1 MNELKI
7 EELTVRQ
14 KLGMTFTAHIG
25 KAAHIEPVIELIKE
39 RSVGSVWV
47 IPTMEGRDEA
57 IRRIK
62 EAADYPIL
70 IMCDAESGIG
80 EYKIGRHNSIGCTGS
95 EELAY
100 LFGKVTAITAKNMG
114 YNVIC
119 DPVLD
124 MVRGNCVCGGTVRSL
139 GKNKYEVARLAKAEA
154 RGFHDCGVL
163 TVAKHYPG
171 KGNDEEGIDT
181 HMGEAVSYL
190 TAEELLEYNLYPY
203 IELNKEGLID
213 GVMLRHAR
221 FVNIDAEHTASVSRK
236 VIQIFRDQG
245 FDGFALTDGLTMM
258 GVVARYGK
266 EGCVRLSVG
275 NGADIALPY
284 NVIDNM
290 KVLDTLEQ
298 AYNEGIITDARL
310 NEAVTRVLAAQHKTL
325 SEPKYT
331 ELTEKELADF
341 SRINTDSVYAKTD
354 DGVPLSLDREG
365 RYYFAILTET
375 EIDISNRDAI
385 PVDTMD
391 KDWYRPYEI
400 ADRLK
405 SYFPNST
412 VDTINEYPSRMKIIR
427 ILEDSIDHDSVVF
440 ITFFNSQAYIGTEHF
455 TTRIISIMN
464 AMQGS
469 DRISAIVHC
478 GNPYL
483 LEDVPHIPRV
493 IIGTCSADGVDAAI
507 DVLAGKNEARGVL
520 TYDINLK

>member
-1 MNELKI
+1 MKELKI
-7 EELTVRQ
+7 EELTLRQ
-14 KLGMTFTAHIG
+14 KLGMTFTAHVG
-25 KAAHIEPVIELIKE
+25 KMAHLDPVIELIKK

-47 IPTMEGRDEA
+47 IPTMKDRDEA
-57 IRRIK
+57 MRRIK

-80 EYKIGRHNSIGCTGS
+80 DYKIGRHNALGCTGS
-95 EELAY
+95 EHLAY
-100 LFGKVTAITAKNMG
+100 TFGKVTAITARKMG

-139 GKNKYEVARLAKAEA
+139 GKNKYDVTRLARAEA
-154 RGFHDCGVL
+154 KGFHDCGVL

-181 HMGEAVSYL
+181 HMGEAISYL

-213 GVMLRHAR
+213 GVMLRHSR
-221 FVNIDAEHTASVSRK
+221 FVNIDSEHTASVSSK
-236 VIQIFRDQG
+236 VIKLFRDQG

-266 EGCVRLSVG
+266 EGCILLSVG

-284 NVIDNM
+284 YVIDNL
-290 KVLDTLEQ
+290 KVLDTLEE
-298 AYNEGIITDARL
+298 AYNEGVITDARL
-310 NEAVTRVLAAQHKTL
+310 DEAVTRVLAAQHKTL
-325 SEPKYT
+325 ATPEYT
-331 ELTEKELADF
+331 ELTEQDLIDF
-341 SRINTDSVYAKTD
+341 EKINTDSVFARTD
-354 DGVPLSLDREG
+354 EGVSLSLDKDG

-375 EIDISNRDAI
+375 EIDINNRDAI
-385 PVDTMD
+385 EVDTMD
-391 KDWYRPYEI
+391 KSWYHPYKI
-400 ADRLK
+400 ADKLK
-405 SYFPNST
+405 AEFPNST
-412 VDTINEYPSRMKIIR
+412 VDTINEYPSRIKIMR
-427 ILEDSIDHDSVVF
+427 ILEDSIDYDSVVF
-440 ITFFNSQAYIGTEHF
+440 VTFFNSQAYVGTEHF
-455 TTRIISIMN
+455 TSRIISVMN

-483 LEDVPHIPRV
+483 LEDIPHIPRV
-493 IIGTCSADGVDAAI
+493 IIGTCSAEGVNAAL
-507 DVLAGKNEARGVL
+507 DVLAGKNEAKGVL